1 MSERRGV
8 VYHLTSQSP
17 LQNVPVIPIEDSLR
31 DNEIIC
37 LICGKGGMKTLA
49 RHLNFIHNM
58 TPGQY
63 RKLFGL
69 KRDRLLTSKNYSEAR
84 RRFAEEHV
92 ARESIAKARAALVA
106 KCKDRDRGV
115 AATDAIADKRT
126 YQRRHIFLE
135 PSYNPLD

>member
-8 VYHLTSQSP
+8 VHHSSTQSP
-17 LQNVPVIPIEDSLR
+17 LENVPVMPVEDSFR
-31 DNEIIC
+31 DEEIVC

-58 TPGQY
+58 KAGQY

-69 KRDRLLTSKNYSEAR
+69 KSDRLLTSKNYSEAR

-92 ARESIAKARAALVA
+92 TPESISKARAAFVA
-106 KCKDRDRGV
+106 SCKDGVRGG
-115 AATDAIADKRT
+115 AANHNRKSDKRS
-126 YQRRHIFLE
+126 YLRRHIFLDPPAE
-135 PSYNPLD
+135 